1 MTNKIRSTKPIIGI
15 AGEVYHQP
23 KDTAFKN
30 YERHF
35 CGDAFVIKVREAGGI
50 ALMIPYIK
58 TFSKEMIA
66 DYISSVDGLLL
77 PGGEDIDPTFYHE
90 EKLSKCESSDH
101 DLDKF
106 HIALIKEAVI
116 QEKPILGICRGSQI
130 INVALGGT
138 LYQDISYFKKDINH
152 SDLDNYEK
160 TTHNIKILD
169 NTKLKE
175 ILKIDKTR
183 VNSLHHQLIKDVA
196 ESLKI
201 NAICEDGVIEGIE
214 SRNENI
220 FILGTQWHPETMV
233 ENSTQ
238 MNKIF
243 KALIEQSK

>member
-1 MTNKIRSTKPIIGI
+1 MTNKIRSIKPIIGI

-30 YERHF
+30 FERHF

-58 TFSKEMIA
+58 TFTKEMIS
-66 DYISSVDGLLL
+66 DYICSIDGLLL
-77 PGGEDIDPTFYHE
+77 PGGEDIDPSFYNE
-90 EKLSKCESSDH
+90 EKSIKCGSIDH
-101 DLDKF
+101 ELDNF

-116 QEKPILGICRGSQI
+116 QEKPILGICRGAQI

-152 SDLDNYEK
+152 SDLENYEK
-160 TTHNIKILD
+160 TTHNIKIIN
-169 NTKLKE
+169 NTKLKA
-175 ILKIDKTR
+175 ILQMDETR

-196 ESLKI
+196 KSLKV

-214 SRNENI
+214 SRKEDI
-220 FILGTQWHPETMV
+220 FILGTQWHPETMI